1 MKCLTRLKPRVKL
14 GKVRVHE
21 AGERWIVNSLT
32 HHLEE
37 VGLSLVDK
45 KVVLGR
51 NPDIVSTGIE

>member
-1 MKCLTRLKPRVKL
+1 MR
-14 GKVRVHE
+14 
-21 AGERWIVNSLT
+21 GERWIVNSLT

-51 NPDIVSTGIE
+51 NPDNLSTGIE

>member
-1 MKCLTRLKPRVKL
+1 M